1 MSLKGK
7 RIGFGFTGSHC
18 TYEEVMPHL
27 EKLIAEGAEVRPVV
41 SYTVQST
48 NTRFGEGAEWIKKIE
63 EITGFKAINSIVGAE
78 PLGPKIPLD
87 CMVIAPLTGNSM
99 SKFANAM
106 TDSPVLMAAKA
117 TLRNGKPVVLAV
129 STNDALG
136 LNGVNLMRLM
146 ATKTSTSSHSAKMH
160 RRKTELNGSSHGAL
174 EDTVLEAAREAIA
187 TGGRRKIQIYELK
200 TKKRTIFD
208 ETIILTVEYDKINV
222 IKIRRG
228 IVYSF

>member
-1 MSLKGK
+1 MRKK
-7 RIGFGFTGSHC
+7 RSQSIASTWITRYCCPKTAGQILANVLSQLLAEMQLQRRRKRNEFEGETNWFRFTGSHC

-106 TDSPVLMAAKA
+106 TDSPVLMAKSDAKKWQA
-117 TLRNGKPVVLAV
+117 CRIGC
-129 STNDALG
+129 
-136 LNGVNLMRLM
+136 
-146 ATKTSTSSHSAKMH
+146 
-160 RRKTELNGSSHGAL
+160 
-174 EDTVLEAAREAIA
+174 
-187 TGGRRKIQIYELK
+187 
-200 TKKRTIFD
+200 FD
-208 ETIILTVEYDKINV
+208 E
-222 IKIRRG
+222 
-228 IVYSF
+228 